1 MGEPSDEEPS
11 DEEPSD
17 EEPSDEE
24 PSVGEPSVGELSDEE
39 LMARIAGAD
48 ARAFEVLVARHADR
62 TFGLASRIT
71 RNAADADEVVQ
82 EAMLRVWSNAPRW
95 RPQAAFRT
103 WLYRVVINLCLDR
116 RRHAPFAA
124 LDAAGD
130 PPDDAPDAAARVEVG
145 ETARLVAAGLDAL
158 PERQRVALV
167 LTYYEELSNADA
179 AAVMATS
186 VSGIEALLV
195 RAKRALRQSLRPL
208 ME

>member
-1 MGEPSDEEPS
+1 MEEP
-11 DEEPSD
+11 
-17 EEPSDEE
+17 
-24 PSVGEPSVGELSDEE
+24 SDEE
-39 LMARIAGAD
+39 LMARIADAD
-48 ARAFEVLVARHADR
+48 ATAFEVLVARHGERA
-62 TFGLASRIT
+62 FGLAFRIT

-82 EAMLRVWSNAPRW
+82 EAMLRVWTNAPRW

-103 WLYRVVINLCLDR
+103 WLYRVLVNLCLDR
-116 RRHAPFAA
+116 RRHAPFAS

-130 PPDDAPDAAARVEVG
+130 PPDDAPDAAARLEVD
-145 ETARLVAAGLDAL
+145 ETARQVMAGLDAL

-179 AAVMATS
+179 AAIMATS